1 MACARCDADPSC
13 EECAIQRECEEGMM
27 LALVDYERENARS
40 TRYRAHA
47 GRSSE
52 RRGVAVFT
60 LAKTL

>member
-1 MACARCDADPSC
+1 MACAGCDADRSW